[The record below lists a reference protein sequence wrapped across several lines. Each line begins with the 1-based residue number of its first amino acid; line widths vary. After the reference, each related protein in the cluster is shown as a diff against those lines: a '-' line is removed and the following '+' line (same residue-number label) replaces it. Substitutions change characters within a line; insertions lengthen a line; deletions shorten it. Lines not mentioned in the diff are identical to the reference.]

1 MNTTKITVQTSVH
14 APLETVW
21 NSWTQPEHI
30 TKWNTASED
39 WHTPHAENDLRVGGT
54 FSARMEAKDGSTGFD
69 FAGIYT
75 DVVPMKR
82 IAYKLG
88 DDRTVEIMFE
98 EEGDHVKVIETFD
111 TEDENSAELQKQGW
125 QAIMDNFKKYT
136 ESL

>member
-14 APLETVW
+14 ASLETVW

-75 DVVPMKR
+75 EVVPMKR

-88 DDRTVEIMFE
+88 DERMVEIVFE
-98 EEGDHVKVIETFD
+98 EEGDHVKITETFD
-111 TEDENSAELQKQGW
+111 MEHENSAELQKQGW
-125 QAIMDNFKKYT
+125 QTIMDNFKKYT